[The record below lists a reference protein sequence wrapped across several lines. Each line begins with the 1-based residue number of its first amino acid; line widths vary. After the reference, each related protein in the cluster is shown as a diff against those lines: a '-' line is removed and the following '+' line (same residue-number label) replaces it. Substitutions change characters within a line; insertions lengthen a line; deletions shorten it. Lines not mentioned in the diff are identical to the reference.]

1 MKVQLRSKL
10 PNVGTTI
17 FTVMS
22 QLAKEHGA
30 INLSQGFPDFDPPQ
44 RLKDLVSEY
53 MNKGANQYAPMAGVL
68 ELREQIAVK
77 TERLY
82 GHSVDPERE
91 ATVTVGATEALFS
104 AIQAFVHRGD
114 EVIMFD
120 PAYDSYDPA
129 VTLAGGTSVHIPL
142 QTPDFRIDWQRL
154 DEAISDKTALILL
167 NSPHNPTGAVLS
179 SADLDRLAEAVRDT
193 RIVILSD
200 EVYEH
205 IIFDGEAHQSVL
217 RHAELAGR
225 SLVVSS
231 FGKTYH
237 ATGWKIGYCIAPPAL
252 TVEFRKVHQ
261 FVPFTVVTP
270 MQYAF
275 ADYLKEAPQ
284 HYLDLP
290 DFYQEKRD
298 RFCQLVEPS
307 KFRFKPS
314 RGTYFQL
321 LDYSELSDM
330 ADVDYANRLT
340 REIGVASIPI
350 SVFCEQMS
358 PGHHLRFCFAKDD
371 RTLEQAA
378 ERLCE
383 ISN

>member
-1 MKVQLRSKL
+1 MRVEFESKL

-30 INLSQGFPDFDPPQ
+30 INLSQGFPDFDAPQ
-44 RLKDLVSEY
+44 RLKDLVTEH
-53 MNKGANQYAPMAGVL
+53 MNRGANQYPPSAGIP

-77 TERLY
+77 TDGMY
-82 GHSVDPERE
+82 GRKVDAETE
-91 ATVTVGATEALFS
+91 ITVTVGATEALFS

-120 PAYDSYDPA
+120 PAYDSYEPA
-129 VTLAGGTSVHIPL
+129 VTLAGGRSVHIPL
-142 QTPDFRIDWQRL
+142 RAPEFGIDWGRL
-154 DEAISDKTALILL
+154 DEAINAKTAMIVL

-179 SADLDRLAEAVRDT
+179 SVDLERLAETVRDT
-193 RIVILSD
+193 RVLVLSD

-217 RHAELAGR
+217 KHAELAER

-237 ATGWKIGYCIAPPAL
+237 ATGWKVGYCIAPADL
-252 TVEFRKVHQ
+252 TKEFRKVHQ

-270 MQYAF
+270 MQYAI
-275 ADYLKEAPQ
+275 ADYLAEAPQ
-284 HYLDLP
+284 HYLELP
-290 DFYQEKRD
+290 DFYQAKRD
-298 RFCQLVEPS
+298 RFCELLKS
-307 KFRFKPS
+307 SRFGFQPAS
-314 RGTYFQL
+314 GTYFQL

-330 ADVDYANRLT
+330 ADVDYANQLT
-340 REIGVASIPI
+340 RDIGVASIPI
-350 SVFCEQMS
+350 SVFCERES
-358 PGHHLRFCFAKDD
+358 PGRYLRFCFAKDD
-371 RTLEQAA
+371 ATLEQAT
-378 ERLCE
+378 ERLCG
-383 ISN
+383 I